1 MAISGCCRKESEQKM
16 ITILILAA
24 LAGIIYLVYRN
35 LPTKQE
41 IYDDEQ
47 KEKNLLADIESNFKK
62 DI

>member
-1 MAISGCCRKESEQKM
+1 M

-41 IYDDEQ
+41 VYDDEQ
-47 KEKNLLADIESNFKK
+47 KEKNLLIEIEDRLKK

>member
-1 MAISGCCRKESEQKM
+1 M

-41 IYDDEQ
+41 VYDDEQ
-47 KEKNLLADIESNFKK
+47 KEKNLLVEIDDHLKK

>member
-1 MAISGCCRKESEQKM
+1 M

-41 IYDDEQ
+41 VYDDEQ
-47 KEKNLLADIESNFKK
+47 KEKNILADIESDFKK

>member
-1 MAISGCCRKESEQKM
+1 M
-16 ITILILAA
+16 TIVLILAA
-24 LAGIIYLVYRN
+24 LAGITYLVYRN

-41 IYDDEQ
+41 IYNDEQ